1 MRIDPLRPGPRPRA
15 RRDEEGGAP
24 SSKEAKEKVRLGP
37 GGALRRTMST
47 CAGTSEQLRSNNAQ
61 TPGKTRHHQGP
72 EDEARHY
79 ERRPCTVCKT
89 SIPGSNPGG
98 ASIFRRNSPDSAGAC
113 LAGHSLLLRKA
124 LELLLTPKSDFC
136 KALHRDELSA
146 CDRRRG
152 GGSEDLRWHAP
163 HDRAGADRSAN
174 LRAPDGREGCGNDP
188 SESWKPYQAA
198 WHPSGTAPQRETG
211 LGPLQSQERRVE
223 RAAQVVLLS
232 RCTCRMSSTRVGVDA
247 IGRIIILHPLPG
259 IALWMAC
266 RARATAP

>member
-152 GGSEDLRWHAP
+152 GGSEDLLLQPRAARGFVGGRMRGGGWDGAKDLSGRGS
-163 HDRAGADRSAN
+163 DRAIF
-174 LRAPDGREGCGNDP
+174 
-188 SESWKPYQAA
+188 
-198 WHPSGTAPQRETG
+198 G
-211 LGPLQSQERRVE
+211 LGWRVYF
-223 RAAQVVLLS
+223 RVRWPAFGWVFHSWQLL
-232 RCTCRMSSTRVGVDA
+232 
-247 IGRIIILHPLPG
+247 
-259 IALWMAC
+259 
-266 RARATAP
+266 ARWRTLRPHA